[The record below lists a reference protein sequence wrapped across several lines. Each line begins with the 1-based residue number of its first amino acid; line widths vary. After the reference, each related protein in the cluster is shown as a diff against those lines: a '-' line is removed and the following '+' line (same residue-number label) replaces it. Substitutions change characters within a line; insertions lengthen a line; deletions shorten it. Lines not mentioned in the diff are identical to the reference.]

1 MRYDLLTAGHQYN
14 PTDPLLRKMND
25 VLESTR
31 TYFKEELNKAY
42 RAAQRDLNNRVVGEK
57 VSLMYPFEEGKQEGP
72 RVGEVQGTVRSI
84 EVGEIPYRNK
94 KFTTFV
100 TFEDGREF
108 TDPEAIEII
117 DESNETIQ

>member
-1 MRYDLLTAGHQYN
+1 
-14 PTDPLLRKMND
+14 MND

-31 TYFKEELNKAY
+31 THFKEELNKAY

-84 EVGEIPYRNK
+84 EVGEIPYQNQ
-94 KFTTFV
+94 KFTVFV
-100 TFEDGREF
+100 VFEDGREF
-108 TDPEAIEII
+108 TDPESIEII
-117 DESNETIQ
+117 DEFNETIQ